1 MSTTSSLEG
10 TTLSAGQCHSH
21 LTKSWRTWHSHGALT
36 LIVTKGGIIG
46 IMQRPSALQKRFLTA
61 HERTATTT
69 ANKRMMDLDESTRST
84 HKESWKVRVQ
94 RDENDI
100 KKVIHVHTLKTVMSG
115 LFYEDA
121 YREDFPLMS
130 LATGVVMPEEI
141 SEQLIDA
148 QCLGAGRIKLLLL
161 WASVS
166 VPMKFSFG
174 NWRKRYTKKPLQVC
188 QRKQRLSPWKLV
200 TASVDRNLF
209 GRLLIASRSR
219 EINLREV
226 LKYELDPVPCA
237 LAHPYGSL
245 RKTTKSVFLG
255 IL

>member
-1 MSTTSSLEG
+1 
-10 TTLSAGQCHSH
+10 
-21 LTKSWRTWHSHGALT
+21 
-36 LIVTKGGIIG
+36 
-46 IMQRPSALQKRFLTA
+46 
-61 HERTATTT
+61 
-69 ANKRMMDLDESTRST
+69 
-84 HKESWKVRVQ
+84 
-94 RDENDI
+94 
-100 KKVIHVHTLKTVMSG
+100 MSG

-148 QCLGAGRIKLLLL
+148 QCLGAARMKLFVSKRINTNEVGFWEPMEKMNIKTF
-161 WASVS
+161 ASLSKKAKVKS
-166 VPMKFSFG
+166 VDE
-174 NWRKRYTKKPLQVC
+174 
-188 QRKQRLSPWKLV
+188 KLV

-209 GRLLIASRSR
+209 GPLLIASRSR

-237 LAHPYGSL
+237 LAHPDGSI